1 MKWIVYQRQ
10 IPAEST
16 TLPNGE
22 TIVTREAYLQEEKL
36 AFMDSN
42 KGIQIAEAL
51 KCSYNGEYTI
61 EEEPD
66 DRPLDEIRA
75 DKLEELSASCNAAIT
90 AGMDVETAQG
100 TEHFSLQETDQ
111 INLTTALSA
120 AQSGAAG
127 YPYHADGQL
136 CRLFTAAEIQ
146 AIAAASVKHKLY
158 HTTLCNHLLTWA
170 RRAETREE
178 LTSITYAA
186 DGMPDDLASNMA
198 AVLSAAAGDN
208 NA

>member
-1 MKWIVYQRQ
+1 MKVLKYRLMTEVNHGTEEQPDIHQ
-10 IPAEST
+10 IFSDVSMGWNEANEE
-16 TLPNGE
+16 LAK
-22 TIVTREAYLQEEKL
+22 REA
-36 AFMDSN
+36 
-42 KGIQIAEAL
+42 
-51 KCSYNGEYTI
+51 YNGEYTI
-61 EEEPD
+61 EEVPD
-66 DRPLDEIRA
+66 DRPLEETRS
-75 DKLEELSASCNAAIT
+75 DKLAELSASCNAAIT
-90 AGMDVETAQG
+90 AGMDVETTQG

-120 AQSGAAG
+120 VQSGAAG

-170 RRAETREE
+170 RRAETKEE
-178 LTSITYAA
+178 ISGITYAA
-186 DGMPDDLASNMA
+186 DGLPEDLAANMA

>member
-1 MKWIVYQRQ
+1 MKRIKYQVVC
-10 IPAEST
+10 
-16 TLPNGE
+16 GE
-22 TIVTREAYLQEEKL
+22 INRGTEEKPQIEVVL
-36 AFMDSN
+36 TN
-42 KGIQIAEAL
+42 KSIDCSDDMLEATL
-51 KCSYNGEYTI
+51 DQKRDEMYNSKYTI
-61 EEEPD
+61 EDKPD

-75 DKLEELSASCNAAIT
+75 DKLAELSDACNAAIT
-90 AGMDVETAQG
+90 AGMDVETTQG

-120 AQSGAAG
+120 VQSGASG

-170 RRAETREE
+170 RRAEAKEE
-178 LTSITYAA
+178 LSGITYAA
-186 DGMPDDLASNMA
+186 DGLPEDLAANMA
-198 AVLSAAAGDN
+198 AVLAAAGDN

>member
-1 MKWIVYQRQ
+1 MKKINYAIEVKSSY
-10 IPAEST
+10 S
-16 TLPNGE
+16 LNGE
-22 TIVTREAYLQEEKL
+22 VIENTSISQVADVWSPEREEYI
-36 AFMDSN
+36 
-42 KGIQIAEAL
+42 KGIA
-51 KCSYNGEYTI
+51 YNGEYTI

-66 DRPLDEIRA
+66 DRALDEIRA
-75 DKLEELSASCNAAIT
+75 DKLAELSSSCNAAIT
-90 AGMDVETAQG
+90 AGMDVETTQG

-120 AQSGAAG
+120 VQSGAAG

-178 LTSITYAA
+178 LSRIPYAVDA
-186 DGMPDDLASNMA
+186 LPED
-198 AVLSAAAGDN
+198 
-208 NA
+208 

>member
-1 MKWIVYQRQ
+1 MKKINYAIKVKSSYV
-10 IPAEST
+10 
-16 TLPNGE
+16 LNGE
-22 TIVTREAYLQEEKL
+22 VIENTSISQVADVWSPEREEYI
-36 AFMDSN
+36 
-42 KGIQIAEAL
+42 KGIA
-51 KCSYNGEYTI
+51 YNGEYTI

-66 DRPLDEIRA
+66 DRALDEIRA
-75 DKLEELSASCNAAIT
+75 DKLAELSSSCNDAIT
-90 AGMDVETAQG
+90 AGMDVETTQG

-120 AQSGAAG
+120 VQSGASG

-146 AIAAASVKHKLY
+146 AIAAASVRHKLY

-170 RRAETREE
+170 RRAETAEE
-178 LTSITYAA
+178 LDGITYSA
-186 DGMPDDLASNMA
+186 DGLPEDLAANMA
-198 AVLSAAAGDN
+198 AVLAAAAGDN

>member
-1 MKWIVYQRQ
+1 MKVFKYKVASENFDESSD
-10 IPAEST
+10 PASLALVSKERYSDDV
-16 TLPNGE
+16 N
-22 TIVTREAYLQEEKL
+22 YEKNL
-36 AFMDSN
+36 SIAR
-42 KGIQIAEAL
+42 AEA
-51 KCSYNGEYTI
+51 YNGEVSV

-75 DKLEELSASCNAAIT
+75 DKLEELSSSCNAAIT
-90 AGMDVETAQG
+90 AGMDVETTQG

-120 AQSGAAG
+120 VQSGAAG

-158 HTTLCNHLLTWA
+158 HTTMCNHLLTWA
-170 RRAETREE
+170 RRAENKEE
-178 LTSITYAA
+178 LSGITYAA
-186 DGMPDDLASNMA
+186 DGMPEDLAVNMA
-198 AVLSAAAGDN
+198 AVLAAAAGDN

>member
-1 MKWIVYQRQ
+1 MKKINYAIEVKSSY
-10 IPAEST
+10 A
-16 TLPNGE
+16 LNGE
-22 TIVTREAYLQEEKL
+22 VIENTSISQVADVWSPEREEYI
-36 AFMDSN
+36 
-42 KGIQIAEAL
+42 KGIA
-51 KCSYNGEYTI
+51 YNGEYTI
-61 EEEPD
+61 EDVPD
-66 DRPLDEIRA
+66 DRPLDVIRA
-75 DKLEELSASCNAAIT
+75 DKLAELSDACNAAIT
-90 AGMDVETAQG
+90 AGMDVETTQG

-120 AQSGAAG
+120 VQSGASG

-170 RRAETREE
+170 RRAETKEE
-178 LTSITYAA
+178 LSGITYAA
-186 DGMPDDLASNMA
+186 DGMPEDLAANMA
-198 AVLSAAAGDN
+198 AVLAASAGDN

>member
-1 MKWIVYQRQ
+1 MKKINYAIEVKSSY
-10 IPAEST
+10 A
-16 TLPNGE
+16 LNGE
-22 TIVTREAYLQEEKL
+22 VIENTSISQVADVWSPEREEYI
-36 AFMDSN
+36 
-42 KGIQIAEAL
+42 KGIA
-51 KCSYNGEYTI
+51 YNGEYTI
-61 EEEPD
+61 EDVPD

-75 DKLEELSASCNAAIT
+75 DKLAELSAACNAAIT
-90 AGMDVETAQG
+90 AGMDVETTQG
-100 TEHFSLQETDQ
+100 TEHFALRETDQ

-120 AQSGAAG
+120 VQSGASG

-178 LTSITYAA
+178 LSGITYAA
-186 DGMPDDLASNMA
+186 DGMPEALAANMA
-198 AVLSAAAGDN
+198 SVLAVSVGDN